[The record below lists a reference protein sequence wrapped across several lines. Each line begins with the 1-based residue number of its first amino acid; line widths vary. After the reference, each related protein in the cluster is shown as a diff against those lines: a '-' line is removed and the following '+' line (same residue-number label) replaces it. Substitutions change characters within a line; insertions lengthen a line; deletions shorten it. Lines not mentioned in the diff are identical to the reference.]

1 MRRAARWIAKGK
13 DTGRGTKTV
22 VIRKMVDEPYM
33 REQLGRHWLTTTRLG
48 HGIEVEWKEPTETVQ

>member
-1 MRRAARWIAKGK
+1 
-13 DTGRGTKTV
+13 
-22 VIRKMVDEPYM
+22 MVDEPYM